1 MGKKVIG
8 FVLALTVLFAGS
20 SFADK
25 RSYVWTYEYMTM
37 LKGRLETEYY
47 LTPKVPD
54 WNKSSVNSWE
64 HQLEL
69 EYGITDRWDIG
80 GYVQFEQENTK
91 DKSTFNYEGF
101 KLKTKYRIGEK
112 DQYPVD
118 ALLYLEY
125 IRPSDLS
132 KPNVFEG
139 KIVVAKDIGKLNL
152 AYNQIIEIKTDMDEK
167 VEHEYAA
174 GMSYEIF
181 PSFRLG
187 VESTGNYT
195 ESKYYVGPTIA
206 TTLIKR
212 KAYLA
217 LGAGFG
223 VTEKSD
229 DLQARVIVGL
239 LF

>member
-8 FVLALTVLFAGS
+8 MVLVLTFLFAGTS
-20 SFADK
+20 LADK

-37 LKGRLETEYY
+37 LKGKVEAEYY

-54 WNKSSVNSWE
+54 WDKTSVNSWE
-64 HQLEL
+64 HQLEM
-69 EYGITDRWDIG
+69 EYGISDRWDIS
-80 GYVQFEQENTK
+80 GYLQFKQKNTK
-91 DKSTFNYEGF
+91 DKSTFDYEGF
-101 KLKTKYRIGEK
+101 KLRTRYRFGEK
-112 DQYPVD
+112 NQYPLD
-118 ALLYLEY
+118 TLLYLEY
-125 IRPSDLS
+125 KRPSDLT

-139 KIVVAKDIGKLNL
+139 KVIFAKDIGKLNL
-152 AYNQIIEIKTDMDEK
+152 AYNQIIEIKTDMEEK

-181 PSFRLG
+181 PRFRLG
-187 VESTGNYT
+187 VESKGNYT

-206 TTLIKR
+206 TTLGNRAWI
-212 KAYLA
+212 A

-223 VTEKSD
+223 VTKKSD
-229 DLQARVIVGL
+229 DLQARLIVGV